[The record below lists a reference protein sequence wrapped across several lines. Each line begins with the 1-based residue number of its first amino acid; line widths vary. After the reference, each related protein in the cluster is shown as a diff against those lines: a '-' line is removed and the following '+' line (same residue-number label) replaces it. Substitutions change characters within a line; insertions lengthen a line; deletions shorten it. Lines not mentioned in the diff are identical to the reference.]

1 MYVLGVGGSVFYK
14 GRWGSV
20 KFFYILKF
28 FLIKKK
34 VFYFYLL
41 IKVYKNMLFVL
52 SVVVLN
58 KRFLCVEIFW
68 KEN

>member
-1 MYVLGVGGSVFYK
+1 MLF
-14 GRWGSV
+14 
-20 KFFYILKF
+20 F
-28 FLIKKK
+28 FLNFLYIKIFFNKKK

-58 KRFLCVEIFW
+58 KWFLCVEIFW